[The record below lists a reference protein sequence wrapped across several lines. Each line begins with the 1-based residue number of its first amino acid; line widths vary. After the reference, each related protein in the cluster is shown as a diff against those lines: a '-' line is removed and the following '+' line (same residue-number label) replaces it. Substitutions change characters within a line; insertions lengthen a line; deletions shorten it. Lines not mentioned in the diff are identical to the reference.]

1 MRNRIALLSALL
13 IGCCLTGCEK
23 NWADTKIDSEK
34 ALIVTPAGTT
44 KASDGKR
51 MKDGTFAYPIGSVFC
66 GGGVADPQEGS
77 SHRCHFYQEKF
88 TEGPRR
94 SEVESL
100 VAIYG
105 FRYRDVEY
113 TEPGQYIDHIYINGL
128 DASLG
133 LGTSLMI
140 PMNQG
145 KYNGENELIKDV
157 QIKSY
162 KLASYNDN
170 EGHQNPDADI
180 HIVITSKAGD
190 IITIRFANGVTP
202 HDGYY

>member
-1 MRNRIALLSALL
+1 M
-13 IGCCLTGCEK
+13 GCCLTGCEK
-23 NWADTKIDSEK
+23 NWTDTKIYSEK

-44 KASDGKR
+44 KADGGKR
-51 MKDGTFAYPIGSVFC
+51 MKDGTFTYPIGSVFC
-66 GGGVADPQEGS
+66 GGAVADPQKGS

-88 TEGPRR
+88 TEGPRW
-94 SEVESL
+94 SEVEAL
-100 VAIYG
+100 VVIDG

-113 TEPGQYIDHIYINGL
+113 NEPGQYIDYIRINGL

-133 LGTSLMI
+133 LGTGLTI

-145 KYNGENELIKDV
+145 KYKGENELIKDV

-162 KLASYNDN
+162 KLASYNEN

-190 IITIRFANGVTP
+190 IITIRFAHGVTP